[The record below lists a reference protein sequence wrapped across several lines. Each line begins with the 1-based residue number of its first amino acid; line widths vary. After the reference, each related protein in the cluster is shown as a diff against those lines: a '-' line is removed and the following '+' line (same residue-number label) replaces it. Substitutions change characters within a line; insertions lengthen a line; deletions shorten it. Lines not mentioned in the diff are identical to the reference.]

1 MSDSYPLPKDWQ
13 HPLDPPPDYK
23 RLRQEA
29 PVCPV
34 RMWDGKTPWLVSRY
48 QDVLA
53 VLSDPRLVLDSTL
66 PGFPHISPSSS
77 ARQGRPLPFFL
88 RPDAEYRVQRAMLV
102 QEFLPRRMELLRPSI
117 QRTVD
122 AALDA
127 MLAGPRPVDLMG
139 AFALPVALQV
149 ICDLLGVPHAGAER
163 LHVLS
168 RTIGSRASSREEA
181 TQALV
186 ALDDFFLE
194 LVEANLREPTD
205 TLIGRVVAEQVA
217 TGRLSAPDAASM
229 FHSLFYAGHGPPAYM
244 FGLGTLALL
253 LDPGQLEKFREM
265 EDPAA
270 ITAAVQELLRF
281 INVSHLARQRV
292 ATVDVTIGGQLI
304 RAGEGIL
311 AQPDSANRDETVFSD
326 PDRLDLH
333 REVHRHFAF
342 GHGIHLCT
350 GRALSLIEFEVV
362 FKTLFQRIPTLR
374 LAVPPEEVRFKKD
387 ENLLGVHELPVTWE
401 PASLY
406 SPR

>member
-1 MSDSYPLPKDWQ
+1 MSNSYPFPKDWR
-13 HPLDPPPDYK
+13 HPLEPPAEYK

-34 RMWDGKTPWLVSRY
+34 RLFDGNTAWLVSRY

-66 PGFPHISPSSS
+66 PGFPHISASSA

-88 RPDAEYRVQRAMLV
+88 RPDAEYRAQRAMLV
-102 QEFLPRRMELLRPSI
+102 QEFLPRRMEALRPSI

-122 AALDA
+122 EALGA
-127 MLAGPRPVDLMG
+127 MLAGPRPVDLM
-139 AFALPVALQV
+139 ATFALPVAIRV
-149 ICDLLGVPHAGAER
+149 ICDLLGVPHDSADR

-168 RTIGSRASSREEA
+168 RTVGSRTSSREEA
-181 TQALV
+181 TAAL
-186 ALDDFFLE
+186 AGLDAFFLA

-217 TGRLSAPDAASM
+217 TGKLSAPDAAAL
-229 FHSLFYAGHGPPAYM
+229 FHALFYAGHGPSAYM

-253 LDPGQLEKFREM
+253 LDPGELAKFRAM

-292 ATVDVTIGGQLI
+292 ATVDVTLGGQRI

-311 AQPDSANRDETVFSD
+311 AQPDSANRDETVFEE
-326 PDRLDLH
+326 PDRLDLQ

-350 GRALSLIEFEVV
+350 GRALALIEFEVV

-374 LAVPPEEVRFKKD
+374 LAVSPEELRFKKE
-387 ENLLGVHELPVTWE
+387 ENLLGVHELPITW
-401 PASLY
+401 
-406 SPR
+406 

>member
-1 MSDSYPLPKDWQ
+1 MSNSYPFPKDWQ
-13 HPLDPPPDYK
+13 HPLEPPADYK

-34 RMWDGKTPWLVSRY
+34 RLFNGNTAWLISRY

-53 VLSDPRLVLDSTL
+53 VLSDTRMVLDSTL
-66 PGFPHISPSSS
+66 PGFPHISASS
-77 ARQGRPLPFFL
+77 AARQERTLPFFF

-102 QEFLPRRMELLRPSI
+102 QEFLPRRMEALRPRI

-122 AALDA
+122 EALDA
-127 MLAGPRPVDLMG
+127 MLAGPHPVDLMA
-139 AFALPVALQV
+139 AFALPVAIRV
-149 ICDLLGVPHAGAER
+149 ICDLLGVPHDGAER

-181 TQALV
+181 TAAL
-186 ALDDFFLE
+186 AGLDDVFLA

-205 TLIGRVVAEQVA
+205 TLIGRVVSEQVA
-217 TGRLSAPDAASM
+217 TGKLSAPDAAAM
-229 FHSLFYAGHGPPAYM
+229 FHALFYAGHGPPAYM

-253 LDPGQLEKFREM
+253 LDPEQLARFRAM

-281 INVSHLARQRV
+281 VNVSHLGRQRV

-311 AQPDSANRDETVFSD
+311 AQPDSANRDETVFED
-326 PDRLDLH
+326 PDRLDLQ

-362 FKTLFQRIPTLR
+362 FKTLFHRIPTLR
-374 LAVPPEEVRFKKD
+374 LAVPPEEIRFKKD
-387 ENLLGVHELPVTWE
+387 ENLLGVHELPVTW
-401 PASLY
+401 
-406 SPR
+406 